1 MRSQTACEASIE
13 EPSGS
18 LSSTRISGR
27 SDGGKN
33 SCLMNVI
40 MKSERK
46 NTPAVAMST
55 TLRCV
60 RKMVS
65 TLRNHV

>member
-1 MRSQTACEASIE
+1 MRSQTACEAAID
-13 EPSGS
+13 EPSGN

-33 SCLMNVI
+33 SCLMNFI
-40 MKSERK
+40 MKSETK
-46 NTPAVAMST
+46 NAQAVAMRT

-60 RKMVS
+60 RKNVS
-65 TLRNHV
+65 TLRKYV